1 MNVTDTPADQFEVV
15 LNVTDTLAGS
25 FEVVLQT
32 AIPVF
37 LNIAVWITVVLVLA
51 LIVIG
56 TIRLVGR
63 ATGLP
68 TGKIFEC
75 AKTLM
80 EQKIEQVKENK
91 NGKQKPFILSMF
103 GITIL
108 AEGLTGRIMF
118 IALLGSIAAAG
129 AGIASSIEQ
138 LYTYGAFLAPSD

>member
-1 MNVTDTPADQFEVV
+1 M
-15 LNVTDTLAGS
+15 
-25 FEVVLQT
+25 
-32 AIPVF
+32 
-37 LNIAVWITVVLVLA
+37 NIAVWIAVVVVLA
-51 LIVIG
+51 LIVIVI
-56 TIRLVGR
+56 IRLVGK

-75 AKTLM
+75 AKALM

-129 AGIASSIEQ
+129 AGITSGIEQ
-138 LYTYGAFLAPSD
+138 LYAYDACLAPSG

>member
-1 MNVTDTPADQFEVV
+1 M
-15 LNVTDTLAGS
+15 NVTDTLAGS

-37 LNIAVWITVVLVLA
+37 LNIAVWIAVVIVLA
-51 LIVIG
+51 LIVIVA
-56 TIRLVGR
+56 IRLVGW

-75 AKTLM
+75 AKALM
-80 EQKIEQVKENK
+80 EQKIEQVKEK
-91 NGKQKPFILSMF
+91 EKQNDKQRPFLLSMF

-129 AGIASSIEQ
+129 AGITSGIEQ
-138 LYTYGAFLAPSD
+138 LYAYDSYLAPSG

>member
-1 MNVTDTPADQFEVV
+1 MNACHILCDNV
-15 LNVTDTLAGS
+15 LNVTDTLDGS

-37 LNIAVWITVVLVLA
+37 LNIAAGIVVVVGLA

-56 TIRLVGR
+56 AIYLVGLV
-63 ATGLP
+63 TGLP

-75 AKTLM
+75 ARTLL
-80 EQKIEQVKENK
+80 ERKIEQVKGNK
-91 NGKQKPFILSMF
+91 NGKQKPFLLSMF
-103 GITIL
+103 GITIM

-129 AGIASSIEQ
+129 AGITSGIEQ
-138 LYTYGAFLAPSD
+138 LYTYDACLAPSG

>member
-1 MNVTDTPADQFEVV
+1 MNARHILRDNV
-15 LNVTDTLAGS
+15 LNVTDTLTGS
-25 FEVVLQT
+25 FEVVLQA
-32 AIPVF
+32 AIPTF
-37 LNIAVWITVVLVLA
+37 LNIAVWIAVVVVLA

-56 TIRLVGR
+56 TIRLVGW

-75 AKTLM
+75 AKALV

-103 GITIL
+103 GITIM

-129 AGIASSIEQ
+129 AGITSSIEQ
-138 LYTYGAFLAPSD
+138 LYTYDAFLAPSG

>member
-1 MNVTDTPADQFEVV
+1 M
-15 LNVTDTLAGS
+15 TDTLAGS

-32 AIPVF
+32 AIPTF
-37 LNIAVWITVVLVLA
+37 LNIAVWIIVIVVLA

-63 ATGLP
+63 VTGLP

-118 IALLGSIAAAG
+118 IALLGSIAAAV
-129 AGIASSIEQ
+129 AVITSEIEQ
-138 LYTYGAFLAPSD
+138 LYAYDSYLAPSG

>member
-1 MNVTDTPADQFEVV
+1 M
-15 LNVTDTLAGS
+15 LNVTDTLAGAA
-25 FEVVLQT
+25 EVVLQT

-37 LNIAVWITVVLVLA
+37 LNIVVWIVVVVVLA

-56 TIRLVGR
+56 TIRLVGW

-68 TGKIFEC
+68 TGKIFKC
-75 AKTLM
+75 ASALI
-80 EQKIEQVKENK
+80 EQKIKQVKTNQ
-91 NGKQKPFILSMF
+91 NGKQRPFFLSMF

-129 AGIASSIEQ
+129 AGITSGIEQ
-138 LYTYGAFLAPSD
+138 LYTYDACLVPSG

>member
-1 MNVTDTPADQFEVV
+1 MTDTPA
-15 LNVTDTLAGS
+15 GP

-37 LNIAVWITVVLVLA
+37 LNIAVWIAVVVVLA
-51 LIVIG
+51 LIVIVA
-56 TIRLVGR
+56 IRLVGSV
-63 ATGLP
+63 TGLP

-75 AKTLM
+75 ARTLM
-80 EQKIEQVKENK
+80 ERKIEQAKENK

-129 AGIASSIEQ
+129 AGITSSIEQ
-138 LYTYGAFLAPSD
+138 LFMYDAFLAPSD

>member
-1 MNVTDTPADQFEVV
+1 MTDTPAGPFEAV
-15 LNVTDTLAGS
+15 LNVTDTLAGP

-37 LNIAVWITVVLVLA
+37 LNIAVWIAVVVVLA
-51 LIVIG
+51 LIVIVA
-56 TIRLVGR
+56 IRLVGSV
-63 ATGLP
+63 TGLP

-75 AKTLM
+75 ARTLM
-80 EQKIEQVKENK
+80 ERKIEQAKENK

-129 AGIASSIEQ
+129 AGITSSIEQ
-138 LYTYGAFLAPSD
+138 LFMYDAFLAPSD